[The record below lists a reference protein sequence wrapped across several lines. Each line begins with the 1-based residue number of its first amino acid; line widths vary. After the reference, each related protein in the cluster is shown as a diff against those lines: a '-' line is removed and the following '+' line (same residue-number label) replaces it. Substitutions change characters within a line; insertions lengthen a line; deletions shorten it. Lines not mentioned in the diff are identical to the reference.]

1 MPASEFSVLMWRGPG
16 PTATATHPTT
26 HHNTFLPLPPPQTMT
41 TVTIATHYYDDD
53 DDDNNVDDV
62 DWEAEARVIH
72 NRVSRAVG
80 TTDMETRLFREF
92 FGTSVDAVTI
102 VWDLLARDSLL
113 PEKGRPKHLLWALHF
128 MKAYPKQGPGCSV
141 VGASAGAV
149 DPKTFRKW
157 VWALIR
163 AIADLEEAVV
173 SNFIYSHCEDGA
185 ESAALDA
192 VRGS

>member
-1 MPASEFSVLMWRGPG
+1 MPASEFTVLIILRGPG
-16 PTATATHPTT
+16 PIATAAHPTT
-26 HHNTFLPLPPPQTMT
+26 HQHPPPLPPPLAMST
-41 TVTIATHYYDDD
+41 TIAAHYYDDD
-53 DDDNNVDDV
+53 DDDDV
-62 DWEAEARVIH
+62 DVEWEAEARVIQ
-72 NRVSRAVG
+72 NRSSRAVG

-92 FGTSVDAVTI
+92 FGTSVEAVAI

-157 VWALIR
+157 VWDFIR

-173 SNFIYSHCEDGA
+173 SNFLFSQCEDGA
-185 ESAALDA
+185 
-192 VRGS
+192 